1 MPRYRYQC
9 TQCDQ
14 ETEIFHLSDEV
25 VSECPKCEIPE
36 TLIKI
41 LTGFTTSKKT
51 TRKPRTGEITEDF
64 IKEATLDLKQQKK
77 DSLDKR

>member
-1 MPRYRYQC
+1 MPRYRYRCIQC
-9 TQCDQ
+9 NQ